1 MTNCGALVNCK
12 GHEKDVY
19 ELKCDISHFNF
30 VFCEKM
36 LFATNINDIIISVY
50 GENAVFTIMF
60 SGYII

>member
-1 MTNCGALVNCK
+1 MTNCGTLVNCK
-12 GHEKDVY
+12 GREKDVY

-36 LFATNINDIIISVY
+36 LFATNINDIIIFVY
-50 GENAVFTIMF
+50 GENAVFAIMF

>member
-1 MTNCGALVNCK
+1 MC
-12 GHEKDVY
+12 EKDVY

-36 LFATNINDIIISVY
+36 LFVTNINDIIILVY

-60 SGYII
+60 SEYII